1 MSELIQVILINL
13 IVSLDNIGII
23 ALASRHLEPKKANT
37 ARLVG
42 VWLSLGL
49 KLIFILLIGSLF
61 SLEWLHIRLIG
72 GAMLIYV
79 IYGMFKGDSAP
90 KKSKASSSFFK
101 AMLIIILADISMS
114 LDNVIAVL
122 SIVADPAGN
131 VNFQGLMMAFAGLI
145 VSVPLLLIGS
155 EAIIKLINKHKVLFA
170 VATGY
175 LGYIAAHMIFED
187 ALFES
192 LFNILQFPYAFQ
204 LSITAGVTVGVVCY
218 LVYRGKT
225 VGANAS

>member
-1 MSELIQVILINL
+1 MSELLQVILINL

-23 ALASRHLEPKKANT
+23 ALASRHLDPKKANT

-49 KLIFILLIGSLF
+49 KLVFIFLIGHIF
-61 SLEWLHIRLIG
+61 AITWLHIRLIG

-79 IYGMFKGDSAP
+79 IYGMFKGNHDSAEEG
-90 KKSKASSSFFK
+90 KKRAGSTFFK
-101 AMLIIILADISMS
+101 AMLIIIIADISMS

-122 SIVADPAGN
+122 SIVADPVTGDVTAH
-131 VNFQGLMMAFAGLI
+131 GLILAFIGLI

-155 EAIIKLINKHKVLFA
+155 EAIIKLINKHKIVFA
-170 VATGY
+170 IATGY

-192 LFNILQFPYAFQ
+192 LFTILHFPYAFQ
-204 LSITAGVTVGVVCY
+204 LSITIGVAVGVACY
-218 LVYRGKT
+218 LTYRGKVVT
-225 VGANAS
+225 

>member
-1 MSELIQVILINL
+1 MSDLFQVILINL

-23 ALASRHLEPKKANT
+23 ALASRHLDPKKANT

-42 VWLSLGL
+42 VWLSLAL
-49 KLIFILLIGSLF
+49 KLVFILLIGRLF
-61 SLEWLHIRLIG
+61 TLEWLHIRLIG

-79 IYGMFKGDSAP
+79 IYGMFKGNDEGGH
-90 KKSKASSSFFK
+90 KKKPASTSFFR

-122 SIVADPAGN
+122 SIVSDAQGN
-131 VNFQGLMMAFAGLI
+131 ITAHGLMLAFIGLI

-155 EAIIKLINKHKVLFA
+155 EVIIKLINKHKILFA
-170 VATGY
+170 IATGY

-192 LFNILQFPYAFQ
+192 LFNILHFPYAFQ
-204 LSITAGVTVGVVCY
+204 LSITAGVTVGALCY
-218 LVYRGKT
+218 LTYRNKT
-225 VGANAS
+225 VT

>member
-1 MSELIQVILINL
+1 MSELFQVILINL

-42 VWLSLGL
+42 VWLSLAL
-49 KLIFILLIGSLF
+49 KLVFILLIGRLF
-61 SLEWLHIRLIG
+61 TLEWLHIRLIG

-79 IYGMFKGDSAP
+79 IYGMFKGDSP
-90 KKSKASSSFFK
+90 SKEKKPSASFFK
-101 AMLIIILADISMS
+101 AMLIIVLADISMS

-131 VNFQGLMMAFAGLI
+131 ITSQGLILAFIGLI

-155 EAIIKLINKHKVLFA
+155 EAIIKLINKHKIVFA
-170 VATGY
+170 IATGY

-187 ALFES
+187 SLFES
-192 LFNILQFPYAFQ
+192 LFTILHFPYAFQ
-204 LSITAGVTVGVVCY
+204 LSITAGVTVGGLCY
-218 LVYRGKT
+218 LTYRKKE
-225 VGANAS
+225 VA